1 MAGHSISSFLIPE
14 YPSPDKQRLTMALRA
29 FSALAN
35 GRLDEAEQCLDALSF
50 MPASSPGAVIPAPGV
65 AVR

>member
-1 MAGHSISSFLIPE
+1 MTDRSTSSLVIPE

-35 GRLDEAEQCLDALSF
+35 GNLDEAEQCLDALSF
-50 MPASSPGAVIPAPGV
+50 RPAPATSAPASGSPL
-65 AVR
+65 R

>member
-1 MAGHSISSFLIPE
+1 MTDRTTSSLVIPD

-35 GRLDEAEQCLDALSF
+35 GNLDEAEQCLDALALRPF
-50 MPASSPGAVIPAPGV
+50 TAPATHAPI
-65 AVR
+65 R

>member
-1 MAGHSISSFLIPE
+1 MTNRDTCSLVIPE
-14 YPSPDKQRLTMALRA
+14 YPSLDKQRLTMALRA

-50 MPASSPGAVIPAPGV
+50 APAQNPAGMPPTAGI

>member
-1 MAGHSISSFLIPE
+1 MTDRATSSLVIPE

-35 GRLDEAEQCLDALSF
+35 GNLDEAEQCLDALTCR
-50 MPASSPGAVIPAPGV
+50 PAPATAARASSTPL
-65 AVR
+65 R

>member
-1 MAGHSISSFLIPE
+1 MTGRSTSSLLIPE

-50 MPASSPGAVIPAPGV
+50 VPAPNP
-65 AVR
+65 ATAAPTADTTAR

>member
-1 MAGHSISSFLIPE
+1 MTGRSISSFLIPE

-50 MPASSPGAVIPAPGV
+50 VPAPNPAAATPAPGGV
-65 AVR
+65 VR

>member
-1 MAGHSISSFLIPE
+1 MTDRTISSLVIPD

-35 GRLDEAEQCLDALSF
+35 GNLDEAEQCLDALALR
-50 MPASSPGAVIPAPGV
+50 PVPAPV
-65 AVR
+65 AHAPTR

>member
-1 MAGHSISSFLIPE
+1 MTGRSTSTFLIPD

-50 MPASSPGAVIPAPGV
+50 VPALNPTAEVLTPSIAA
-65 AVR
+65 R